1 MNLLRNRVNNVIGM
15 DGTKL
20 PPEIA
25 QLSKEKEITL
35 FVDGDRGGK
44 LIANNVIEHANV
56 KFVAVAP
63 EGKEVEELAGKE
75 ILQALRKTMT
85 VSEYLRENGNG
96 NSFRERGEKEE
107 RVESAEIS
115 FSGDVKEKLRK
126 MYSDKLEGTKSALL
140 LDTSLDVIRK
150 VGNREIVGAVKSS
163 RTKVAALILDGTA
176 TSSLI
181 RLCDEQGIQYFAATN
196 FASTEGAKVKLVSL

>member
-1 MNLLRNRVNNVIGM
+1 M

-25 QLSKEKEITL
+25 KLSKEKEITL

-44 LIANNVIEHANV
+44 LIANNVIEHADV

-63 EGKEVEELAGKE
+63 EGKEVEELTGKE
-75 ILQALRKTMT
+75 ILQALRKAIP
-85 VSEYLRENGNG
+85 VSDYLRGNG
-96 NSFRERGEKEE
+96 NSFKEKEE
-107 RVESAEIS
+107 KSESTEVS
-115 FSGDVKEKLRK
+115 FSGDVKAKLREL
-126 MYSDKLEGTKSALL
+126 YSEKLEGTKSALL
-140 LDTSLDVIRK
+140 LDGNFDVIRK
-150 VGNREIVGAVKSS
+150 VGNREIASAVKGS

-181 RLCDEQGIQYFAATN
+181 RLCDENGIQYFAATN
-196 FASTEGAKVKLVSL
+196 FASTEDAKVKLVSL